1 MPTELVRTTS
11 GDHAARHIRTLIFE
25 GELLPGTRIP
35 QDEIAQ
41 ELGISRIPLRE
52 ALIALEREGWVTLEM
67 HRGAYVSAID
77 EASLLDHYAMFGTVY
92 GFAARRALER
102 SSPGLHEA
110 LAAIRDELAAEP
122 NPTAAG
128 MLLRRF
134 HQTIV
139 GAARSPRTE
148 VLLRAI
154 PSLIPSDIFTTLPR
168 VVDIERAGVDRIV
181 QAVAASDG
189 AAAAAAYEEMLA
201 LVGQEVAALFRERK
215 LFGPAVAV

>member
-1 MPTELVRTTS
+1 MRRTS
-11 GDHAARHIRTLIFE
+11 GEHAARHIRSLIFE
-25 GELLPGTRIP
+25 GELEPGTRIP

-92 GFAARRALER
+92 GFATRRALDR
-102 SSPGLHEA
+102 SKPGLYEA

-122 NPTAAG
+122 DPAAAG

-139 GAARSPRTE
+139 AAARSPRTE

-154 PSLIPSDIFTTLPR
+154 PSLIPGDIFTTLPH
-168 VVDIERAGVDRIV
+168 VVDIERDAVDRIV
-181 QAVAASDG
+181 KAVGDG
-189 AAAAAAYEEMLA
+189 DGDAAAAAYEEMLVRA
-201 LVGQEVAALFRERK
+201 GQEVAELFRQRN
-215 LFGPAVAV
+215 LFGPAVAVENS